1 MARKESPL
9 ASRRIGGGLFERT
22 DTAAAETEAAKPA
35 RIKRTF
41 HLEPDTVLLLDE
53 LQLAQHRAT
62 GKKPELST
70 LVSEAIRLLGE
81 QRQQNS

>member
-1 MARKESPL
+1 MARKDSPVS
-9 ASRRIGGGLFERT
+9 SRRIGGGLFERT
-22 DTAAAETEAAKPA
+22 DTAAAEPEPAKPA

-53 LQLAQHRAT
+53 LQLAQHRST

-70 LVSEAIRLLGE
+70 LVSEAIRLLGQ
-81 QRQQNS
+81 QRQADS